1 MTAVAPGPVGQSAL
15 LDRMRGVLAASRP
28 TTSPAVA
35 AMSRSATTLA
45 AEISSTAAVGR
56 LDAEG
61 VLAGAAAQ
69 SNSYETILRQ
79 DGVDS
84 DREMETLLT
93 LERAYASNAKVLQAV
108 DEMLQTML
116 RLT

>member
-1 MTAVAPGPVGQSAL
+1 
-15 LDRMRGVLAASRP
+15 
-28 TTSPAVA
+28 
-35 AMSRSATTLA
+35 MSRSATTLA

-69 SNSYETILRQ
+69 SNSYETMLRQ

-84 DREMETLLT
+84 DREMEALLA
-93 LERAYASNAKVLQAV
+93 LERAYAANAKVLQTV
-108 DEMLQTML
+108 DDMLQTIL